1 MSRHTW
7 MLLLLL
13 SFVWGASFLFIEL
26 ALEVMGPV
34 TLVFLRVLVGAL
46 CLLIYLRFRQKTLP
60 LAIGFWAPVFMMGLL
75 NNVIPFSLISYG
87 QVFITGGMASIIN
100 ANTAFFGVIVA
111 ALFITEERLQ
121 LRRLLGVMIGISGV
135 VIVVGPQNLTDF
147 NPASIGQ
154 LAIVAATLSYAF
166 ASVWAKLRL
175 QGYDSELIACGML
188 MAASILMAPLM
199 FWIEGVPYFT
209 INFSLLGV
217 FIGLGAVGTAF
228 AYLLYFRILN
238 MTGASN
244 LMLVTIIVP
253 IFAVMLDAMVLS
265 QFISFADMVGFVIV
279 AVGLA
284 IMDGRLLWRQ
294 KAKQP

>member
-1 MSRHTW
+1 MSRHAW

-26 ALEVMGPV
+26 ALAVMGPV

-46 CLLIYLRFRQKTLP
+46 CLLIYLRVRQKSLP
-60 LAIGFWAPVFMMGLL
+60 LCLAFWAPVFVMGLL
-75 NNVIPFSLISYG
+75 NNVVPFSLITYG

-111 ALFITEERLQ
+111 ALFIADERLQ
-121 LRRLLGVMIGISGV
+121 IRRLLGVMIGISGV
-135 VIVVGPQNLTDF
+135 VIVVGPQNITDF

-154 LAIVAATLSYAF
+154 LAVVGATLSYAF

-188 MAASILMAPLM
+188 IAASISMAPLM
-199 FWIEGVPYFT
+199 LWIEGLPHFE
-209 INFSLLGV
+209 INMELIGV
-217 FIGLGAVGTAF
+217 FVGLGAIGTAF
-228 AYLLYFRILN
+228 AYLLYFKILN
-238 MTGASN
+238 ITGASN

-253 IFAVMLDAMVLS
+253 IFAVMLDALVLS
-265 QFISFADMVGFVIV
+265 EFISFADMVGFVIV
-279 AVGLA
+279 AIGLA
-284 IMDGRLLWRQ
+284 IMDGRLLRRQ
-294 KAKQP
+294 KTQ